1 MGLDCLSCVSW
12 FRIVFLFCESWVQF
26 CKLSLLQFSDSP
38 SQLSVRLF
46 FLFTSFD
53 PLSERR
59 SAIFWGHDQSRS
71 ALLFERSSLYIE
83 FSVVVV
89 FISLIWQHF
98 LAFDFVFELFFC
110 CVWFYGVIGMATPL
124 LRNHFLCFCGL
135 TSFKSLTGNFLIKE
149 WSRASAFF
157 VYVYVYKY
165 INTYMH
171 IHAHMACVTK
181 LISSLSCVY
190 CFEMPPLSIRFSVAR
205 LTWIYFRTPNCS
217 L

>member
-1 MGLDCLSCVSW
+1 MGLDCLSCMSW

-53 PLSERR
+53 PLSERW

-98 LAFDFVFELFFC
+98 FGF
-110 CVWFYGVIGMATPL
+110 W
-124 LRNHFLCFCGL
+124 LCFRTLLLLCMVLWSDWNGYPTL
-135 TSFKSLTGNFLIKE
+135 KKSFLVFL
-149 WSRASAFF
+149 WA
-157 VYVYVYKY
+157 
-165 INTYMH
+165 
-171 IHAHMACVTK
+171 
-181 LISSLSCVY
+181 
-190 CFEMPPLSIRFSVAR
+190 
-205 LTWIYFRTPNCS
+205 YFI
-217 L
+217 